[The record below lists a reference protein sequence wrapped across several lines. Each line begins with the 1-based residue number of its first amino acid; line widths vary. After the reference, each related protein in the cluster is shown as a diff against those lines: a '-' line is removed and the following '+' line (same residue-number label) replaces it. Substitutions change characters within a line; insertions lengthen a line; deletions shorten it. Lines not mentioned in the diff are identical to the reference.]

1 MHDWSWSI
9 VSKQSNEVYD
19 FILLLV
25 LIQIQNHV
33 DANETSAIWKTNAIK
48 PDFSVNDLNNKINGC
63 GVLCVVSYVD
73 V

>member
-48 PDFSVNDLNNKINGC
+48 PDFSIKWFE
-63 GVLCVVSYVD
+63 
-73 V
+73 